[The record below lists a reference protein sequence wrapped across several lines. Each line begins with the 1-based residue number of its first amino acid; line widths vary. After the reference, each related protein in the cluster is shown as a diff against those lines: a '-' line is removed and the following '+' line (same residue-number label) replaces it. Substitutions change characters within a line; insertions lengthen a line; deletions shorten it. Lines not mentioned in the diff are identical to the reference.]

1 MKIKLLKNEEVN
13 PQAWDSLIALV
24 ATEIKLAID
33 ANKSEVLIE
42 LEYKE

>member
-1 MKIKLLKNEEVN
+1 MKIQLLKNKLN
-13 PQAWDSLIALV
+13 PQSWDSLIALV
-24 ATEIKLAID
+24 AMEIKLAID